1 MKSIIIGFA
10 LLIGMGGASWAL
22 EPQDVVGTWKL
33 LSSVRQ
39 VAGSDK
45 VIDNLGAHP
54 NGVLIITPEHRFI
67 VIFTAAE
74 GRRPATTT
82 EEFAALQKSQIA
94 YSGLATLSPDPDN
107 PNGLKLLNKVDIA
120 WNEEWTGTVQTRFL
134 SLKVIASRF
143 EHRSSKIR
151 TPARW
156 QSRRC
161 CSNDQ
166 NRISFQ
172 QKRRAQP
179 PANSSRNI
187 SSSSH
192 CSSAALIR
200 SCSSPIAA
208 EAFSKPARSR
218 A

>member
-1 MKSIIIGFA
+1 MKSIVIGFA

-74 GRRPATTT
+74 GRKPATTT

-107 PNGLKLLNKVDIA
+107 PKGLKLLNKVDIA
-120 WNEEWTGTVQTRFL
+120 WNEEWAGTVQTRFL
-134 SLKVIASRF
+134 SLEGNRLT
-143 EHRSSKIR
+143 IR
-151 TPARW
+151 TPLIKNPYTGEMA
-156 QSRRC
+156 
-161 CSNDQ
+161 
-166 NRISFQ
+166 ISTLSFE
-172 QKRRAQP
+172 
-179 PANSSRNI
+179 
-187 SSSSH
+187 
-192 CSSAALIR
+192 R
-200 SCSSPIAA
+200 S
-208 EAFSKPARSR
+208 K
-218 A
+218 

>member
-1 MKSIIIGFA
+1 MKSIVIGFA

-54 NGVLIITPEHRFI
+54 NGVLIITPENRFI

-134 SLKVIASRF
+134 SLEGNRLT
-143 EHRSSKIR
+143 IR
-151 TPARW
+151 TPLIKNPYTGEMA
-156 QSRRC
+156 
-161 CSNDQ
+161 
-166 NRISFQ
+166 ISTLLFE
-172 QKRRAQP
+172 
-179 PANSSRNI
+179 
-187 SSSSH
+187 
-192 CSSAALIR
+192 R
-200 SCSSPIAA
+200 S
-208 EAFSKPARSR
+208 K
-218 A
+218 

>member
-107 PNGLKLLNKVDIA
+107 PKGLKLLNKVDIA

-134 SLKVIASRF
+134 SF
-143 EHRSSKIR
+143 EGNRLTIR
-151 TPARW
+151 TPLIKNPYTGEMA
-156 QSRRC
+156 
-161 CSNDQ
+161 
-166 NRISFQ
+166 ISTLLFE
-172 QKRRAQP
+172 
-179 PANSSRNI
+179 
-187 SSSSH
+187 
-192 CSSAALIR
+192 R
-200 SCSSPIAA
+200 S
-208 EAFSKPARSR
+208 K
-218 A
+218 